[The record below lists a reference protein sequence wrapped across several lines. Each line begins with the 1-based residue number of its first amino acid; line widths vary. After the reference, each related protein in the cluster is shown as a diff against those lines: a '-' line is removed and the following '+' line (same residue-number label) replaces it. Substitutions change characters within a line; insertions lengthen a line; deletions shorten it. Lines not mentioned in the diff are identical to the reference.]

1 MSIERRDSLIRDM
14 CMHLQ
19 IPDADAIIAAG
30 RLTVEGFEVIIDA
43 VEEDIDAFYLN
54 FDYGIVTGGRTLRVF
69 RPMLEATVTIYAQD
83 HAQLG
88 LDGDTGGII
97 LIVRVA
103 YDPDIDGEQ
112 LAELLG
118 HYAEHGR
125 YWRDNILQTTDDMF
139 ENLAN
144 GTYVWIRA

>member
-14 CMHLQ
+14 CVHLQ

-43 VEEDIDAFYLN
+43 VEEDLDAFYLN

-69 RPMLEATVTIYAQD
+69 RLMLEANVTIYAQD

>member
-1 MSIERRDSLIRDM
+1 
-14 CMHLQ
+14 
-19 IPDADAIIAAG
+19 
-30 RLTVEGFEVIIDA
+30 
-43 VEEDIDAFYLN
+43 
-54 FDYGIVTGGRTLRVF
+54 
-69 RPMLEATVTIYAQD
+69 MLEANLTIYAQD

-103 YDPDIDGEQ
+103 YAPDLNGEQ

-139 ENLAN
+139 ESLSN
-144 GTYVWIRA
+144 GTYLWIRA

>member
-69 RPMLEATVTIYAQD
+69 RLMLEANVTIYAQD

>member
-69 RPMLEATVTIYAQD
+69 RLMLEANVTIYAQD

-139 ENLAN
+139 ENLSN

>member
-14 CMHLQ
+14 CVHLQ

-69 RPMLEATVTIYAQD
+69 RLMLEANVTIYAQD

>member
-1 MSIERRDSLIRDM
+1 MTVERRDELIRDM
-14 CMHLQ
+14 CAHLE
-19 IPDADAIIAAG
+19 IPDAVAIIAAG
-30 RLTVEGFEVIIDA
+30 RLTVEGFEVIVDS
-43 VEEDIDAFYLN
+43 VEEDAEAFYLN

-69 RPMLEATVTIYAQD
+69 RLMLEANLTIYAQD

-103 YDPDIDGEQ
+103 YDPDLDGEQ

-139 ENLAN
+139 ESLSN

>member
-69 RPMLEATVTIYAQD
+69 RLMLEANVTIYAQD

-125 YWRDNILQTTDDMF
+125 YWRDNILQMTDDMF

>member
-14 CMHLQ
+14 CVHLQ

-43 VEEDIDAFYLN
+43 VEEDLDAFYLN

-69 RPMLEATVTIYAQD
+69 RLMLEANVTIYAQD

-97 LIVRVA
+97 LIVRVT

-139 ENLAN
+139 ENLSN

>member
-43 VEEDIDAFYLN
+43 VEEDLDAFYLN

-69 RPMLEATVTIYAQD
+69 RLMLEANVTIYAQD

-139 ENLAN
+139 ENLSN

>member
-19 IPDADAIIAAG
+19 IPHADPIIPAG

-69 RPMLEATVTIYAQD
+69 RLMLEANVTIYAQD

>member
-1 MSIERRDSLIRDM
+1 MSMERRDSLIRDM

-43 VEEDIDAFYLN
+43 VEEDLDAFYLN

-69 RPMLEATVTIYAQD
+69 RLMLEANVTIYAQD

-139 ENLAN
+139 ENLSN

>member
-1 MSIERRDSLIRDM
+1 MSIERRDSFIRDM
-14 CMHLQ
+14 CVHLQ

-43 VEEDIDAFYLN
+43 VEEDLDAFYLN

-69 RPMLEATVTIYAQD
+69 RLMLEANVTIYAQD

>member
-1 MSIERRDSLIRDM
+1 MSIERRDALIRDM
-14 CMHLQ
+14 CLHLQ

-43 VEEDIDAFYLN
+43 VEEDLDAFYLN

-69 RPMLEATVTIYAQD
+69 RLMLEANVTIYAQD

-125 YWRDNILQTTDDMF
+125 YWRDNILRTTDDMF

>member
-43 VEEDIDAFYLN
+43 VEEDLDAFYLN

-69 RPMLEATVTIYAQD
+69 RLMLEANVTIYAQD

>member
-1 MSIERRDSLIRDM
+1 MSLAQRDALVRDM
-14 CMHLQ
+14 CGHLG
-19 IPDADAIIAAG
+19 IPDAEAILAAG
-30 RLTVEGFEVIIDA
+30 RLTVEGFDVIIDA
-43 VEEDIDAFYLN
+43 VEDDPAAFYLN

-69 RPMLEATVTIYAQD
+69 RLMLEANLTIYAQD

-103 YDPDIDGEQ
+103 YSPDLDGEQ

-139 ENLAN
+139 ESLSN
-144 GTYVWIRA
+144 GTYLWIRA

>member
-69 RPMLEATVTIYAQD
+69 RLMLEANVTIYAQD

-118 HYAEHGR
+118 HYDEHGR

>member
-1 MSIERRDSLIRDM
+1 MSMEQRDSLIRDM

-43 VEEDIDAFYLN
+43 VEEDLDAFYLN

-69 RPMLEATVTIYAQD
+69 RLMLEANVTIYAQD

-125 YWRDNILQTTDDMF
+125 DWRDNILQTTDDMF
-139 ENLAN
+139 ENLSN

>member
-1 MSIERRDSLIRDM
+1 MEQRDSLIRDM

-43 VEEDIDAFYLN
+43 VEEDLDAFYLN

-69 RPMLEATVTIYAQD
+69 RLMLEANVTIYAQD

-97 LIVRVA
+97 LIVRVT

-139 ENLAN
+139 ENLSN

>member
-1 MSIERRDSLIRDM
+1 MSIERRDSHLRAM
-14 CMHLQ
+14 CLHLQ

-69 RPMLEATVTIYAQD
+69 RLMLEANVTIYAQD

>member
-1 MSIERRDSLIRDM
+1 MTTERRDVLIRDM
-14 CMHLQ
+14 CSHLE
-19 IPDADAIIAAG
+19 IPDADAIIATG

-43 VEEDIDAFYLN
+43 VEEDTEAFYLN

-69 RPMLEATVTIYAQD
+69 RLMLEANLTIYAQD

-103 YDPDIDGEQ
+103 YDPDLDGEQ
-112 LAELLG
+112 LAELLS

-125 YWRDNILQTTDDMF
+125 YWRNNILQTTDDMF
-139 ENLAN
+139 ESLAN

>member
-1 MSIERRDSLIRDM
+1 MSMERRDSLIRDM

-19 IPDADAIIAAG
+19 IPDADTIIAAG

-43 VEEDIDAFYLN
+43 VEEDLDAFYLN

-69 RPMLEATVTIYAQD
+69 RLMLEANVTIYAQD

-139 ENLAN
+139 ENLSN